1 LKKNIEQVNYLI
13 PAIHNGHIV
22 MTIKKKKTVCSF
34 RKMKQDGEKIV
45 AVTAYDAPTARLANE
60 AGADFLLIGDSMA
73 NTVLGYENTLP
84 LTIEESLF
92 HCKAARRGAADAF
105 IVGDMPFMSY
115 QISCSEALRNAGR
128 YIKEAG
134 CDAVK
139 VEGGSYAV
147 AVVERLVAAGIPV
160 IGHIG
165 LLPQQVLAAGGYKIA
180 GKTAEGVNLLMA
192 DAKAL
197 ENAGAFCMV
206 LEGIPTEVSKR
217 ITESVSIPTIGI
229 GAGIHCDGQVQV
241 MSDLL
246 GMSGFIPKHAKSY
259 ANLSQNIL
267 DALSRYAKEVK
278 NSEFPGKD
286 NSF

>member
-1 LKKNIEQVNYLI
+1 
-13 PAIHNGHIV
+13 

-45 AVTAYDAPTARLANE
+45 AVTAYDAPTARIASE

-84 LTIEESLF
+84 LTMEESLF
-92 HCKAARRGAADAF
+92 HCKSARRGAPDAF

-115 QISCSEALRNAGR
+115 QISCSEALYNAGR

-139 VEGGSYAV
+139 LEGGNYAV

-180 GKTAEGVNLLMA
+180 GKTAEGIKLLLA

-197 ENAGAFCMV
+197 ENAGAFCVV
-206 LEGIPTEVSKR
+206 LEGIPTEVSKQ

-246 GMSGFIPKHAKSY
+246 GMSGYIPKHAKSY
-259 ANLSQNIL
+259 TNLSQTIL
-267 DALSRYAKEVK
+267 EALSQYAKEVK
-278 NSEFPGKD
+278 SGEFPD
-286 NSF
+286 AEHSF

>member
-1 LKKNIEQVNYLI
+1 MN
-13 PAIHNGHIV
+13 A
-22 MTIKKKKTVCSF
+22 KKKKNVCSF
-34 RKMKQDGEKIV
+34 RKMKENGEKIV
-45 AVTAYDAPTARLANE
+45 AVTAYDAPSARFADE
-60 AGADFLLIGDSMA
+60 AGVDFLLIGDSMA
-73 NTVLGYENTLP
+73 NTILGYENTLP

-92 HCKAARRGAADAF
+92 HCRAARRGAPDAF

-139 VEGGSYAV
+139 LEGGSYAV
-147 AVVERLVAAGIPV
+147 AVIERLVTAGIPV

-180 GKTAEGVNLLMA
+180 GKTPEGVKILLE
-192 DAKAL
+192 DAKAV
-197 ENAGAFCMV
+197 EEAGAFCVV
-206 LEGIPTEVSKR
+206 LEGIPAEVSKQ
-217 ITESVSIPTIGI
+217 ITESIKIPTIGI

-241 MSDLL
+241 LGDLL
-246 GMSGFIPKHAKSY
+246 GLGDFLPRHAKRY
-259 ANLSQNIL
+259 TDISQVIGNAIKQYCL
-267 DALSRYAKEVK
+267 ETR
-278 NSEFPGKD
+278 NGEFPGKE

>member
-1 LKKNIEQVNYLI
+1 
-13 PAIHNGHIV
+13 

-45 AVTAYDAPTARLANE
+45 AVTAYDAPTAKLAND
-60 AGADFLLIGDSMA
+60 AGVDFLLIGDSMA
-73 NTVLGYENTLP
+73 MTVLGYENTLP
-84 LTIEESLF
+84 LTMDESLH
-92 HCKAARRGAADAF
+92 HCKAARRGAPNAF

-115 QISCSEALRNAGR
+115 QISCAEALRNAGR
-128 YIKEAG
+128 YIKEAD

-139 VEGGSYAV
+139 LEGGAYAV

-160 IGHIG
+160 VGHIG

-180 GKTAEGVNLLMA
+180 GKTPDGAEKLLA

-197 ENAGAFCMV
+197 EEAGAFCVV

-217 ITESVSIPTIGI
+217 VTDSISIPTIGI
-229 GAGIHCDGQVQV
+229 GAGIHCDGQIQV
-241 MSDLL
+241 LNDLL
-246 GMSGFIPKHAKSY
+246 GLFSNFVPKHAKRY
-259 ANLSQNIL
+259 VNLAQTIH
-267 DALSRYAKEVK
+267 DALSQYSQETRD
-278 NSEFPGKD
+278 SEFPAKE

>member
-1 LKKNIEQVNYLI
+1 
-13 PAIHNGHIV
+13 

-45 AVTAYDAPTARLANE
+45 VVTAYDAPTAKLANE

-84 LTIEESLF
+84 LTVEESLF
-92 HCKAARRGAADAF
+92 HCKSARRGAPDAF

-139 VEGGSYAV
+139 LEGGNYAV

-180 GKTAEGVNLLMA
+180 GKTAEGVKILLEE
-192 DAKAL
+192 AKAL
-197 ENAGAFCMV
+197 ENAGAFCVV
-206 LEGIPTEVSKR
+206 LEGIPTEVSKQ

-246 GMSGFIPKHAKSY
+246 GMSGFVPKHAKPY
-259 ANLSQNIL
+259 ANLSQTIL
-267 DALSRYAKEVK
+267 DALSQYVKEVK
-278 NSEFPGKD
+278 SGEFPGAEH
-286 NSF
+286 SF

>member
-1 LKKNIEQVNYLI
+1 
-13 PAIHNGHIV
+13 
-22 MTIKKKKTVCSF
+22 MTIKKKKNVCSF
-34 RKMKQDGEKIV
+34 RKMKQNGEKIV
-45 AVTAYDAPTARLANE
+45 AVTAYDAPTAKLATE
-60 AGADFLLIGDSMA
+60 AGVDFLLIGDSMA

-84 LTIEESLF
+84 LTMEESLF
-92 HCKAARRGAADAF
+92 HCKSAKRGAPDAF

-115 QISCSEALRNAGR
+115 QISCSEALKNAGR

-139 VEGGSYAV
+139 LEGGAYAV

-160 IGHIG
+160 VGHIG

-180 GKTAEGVNLLMA
+180 GKTAEGAKLLLA

-197 ENAGAFCMV
+197 ENAGAFCVV
-206 LEGIPTEVSKR
+206 LEGIPSEVSKQ
-217 ITESVSIPTIGI
+217 ITKSISIPTIGI

-259 ANLSQNIL
+259 ANLSQTIL
-267 DALSRYAKEVK
+267 EALSQYAKEVK

>member
-1 LKKNIEQVNYLI
+1 MN
-13 PAIHNGHIV
+13 A
-22 MTIKKKKTVCSF
+22 KKKKTVCSF
-34 RKMKQDGEKIV
+34 RKMKENGEKIV
-45 AVTAYDAPTARLANE
+45 AVTAYDAPSAKFADE
-60 AGADFLLIGDSMA
+60 AGVDFLLIGDSMA

-92 HCKAARRGAADAF
+92 HCRAARRGAPNAF

-139 VEGGSYAV
+139 LEGGSYAV
-147 AVVERLVAAGIPV
+147 AVIERLVTAGIPV

-180 GKTAEGVNLLMA
+180 GKTPEGIKLLLE
-192 DAKAL
+192 DAKAV
-197 ENAGAFCMV
+197 EEAGAFCVV
-206 LEGIPTEVSKR
+206 LEGIPTEVSR
-217 ITESVSIPTIGI
+217 QITASLSIPTIGI
-229 GAGIHCDGQVQV
+229 GAGIHCDGQIQV
-241 MSDLL
+241 LGDLL
-246 GMSGFIPKHAKSY
+246 GLGDFLPKHAKRYVSI
-259 ANLSQNIL
+259 SKVIG
-267 DALSRYAKEVK
+267 DALQQYCRETRSG
-278 NSEFPGKD
+278 EFPGKE

>member
-1 LKKNIEQVNYLI
+1 
-13 PAIHNGHIV
+13 
-22 MTIKKKKTVCSF
+22 MTIKKKKNVCSF

-45 AVTAYDAPTARLANE
+45 AVTAYDAPSAKLSHE
-60 AGADFLLIGDSMA
+60 AGADFLLIGDSMS

-84 LTIEESLF
+84 LTMEESLF
-92 HCKAARRGAADAF
+92 HCKAARRGAPDAF

-139 VEGGSYAV
+139 LEGGSYAV
-147 AVVERLVAAGIPV
+147 AVVERLVTAGIPV

-180 GKTAEGVNLLMA
+180 GKTAEGVNLLME

-206 LEGIPTEVSKR
+206 LEGIPSEVSKQ

-229 GAGIHCDGQVQV
+229 GAGIHCDGQIQV

-246 GMSGFIPKHAKSY
+246 GMSGFIPKHARRY
-259 ANLSQNIL
+259 ANLSQTIL
-267 DALSRYAKEVK
+267 DALSQYAEDVK
-278 NSEFPGKD
+278 NCEFPGKE